1 MLYLDSLIEMETVG
15 LRSSDLMSMTHSIE
29 GRSFFVARE
38 MLEFSIN
45 LPIKYKINFDE
56 KNPLLITKP
65 LLKKLFI
72 RIFGEDLLFEK
83 QGYSGYPNE
92 SAEELL
98 KGDYSMFMNTMNMTS
113 DNDNF
118 KNNRAIEWK
127 IMNTEMFFRSLC

>member
-1 MLYLDSLIEMETVG
+1 
-15 LRSSDLMSMTHSIE
+15 
-29 GRSFFVARE
+29 
-38 MLEFSIN
+38 
-45 LPIKYKINFDE
+45 
-56 KNPLLITKP
+56 